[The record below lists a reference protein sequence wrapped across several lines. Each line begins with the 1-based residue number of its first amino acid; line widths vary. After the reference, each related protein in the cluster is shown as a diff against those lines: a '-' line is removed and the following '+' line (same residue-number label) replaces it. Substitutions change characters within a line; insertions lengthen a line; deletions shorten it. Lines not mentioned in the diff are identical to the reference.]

1 MALSALLQS
10 NKAWAAR
17 MLENDPEFFS
27 RLEHIHNPKYLW
39 IGCSDS
45 RVPAN
50 QITGLA
56 PGEVFV
62 HRNIANIVQ
71 HTDFNSLSVLQFA
84 LDVLKVEHVIVC
96 GHYGCSGI
104 RAAMEPG
111 AFGFV
116 ENWLRHIK
124 DIHTLHRSEIETAD
138 MDIACNQLAEWNVK
152 HQVLHV
158 AESEFVSSAW
168 ERGQS
173 VAIHGWIYA
182 LSNGII
188 NDLQVTLE
196 SKKDLD
202 KLRDH
207 VIGGLGDRIDS
218 HT

>member
-1 MALSALLQS
+1 
-10 NKAWAAR
+10 

-27 RLEHIHNPKYLW
+27 RLEHIHKPKYLW

-62 HRNIANIVQ
+62 HRNIANMVQ
-71 HTDFNSLSVLQFA
+71 HTDFNCLSVLQFA

-104 RAAMEPG
+104 RAAMDAG
-111 AFGFV
+111 SLGFV

-124 DIHTLHRSEIETAD
+124 DVHTMHRHEIDAAD
-138 MDIACNQLAEWNVK
+138 PDRACNQLTEWNVK

-158 AESEFVSSAW
+158 AESDFVNQAW
-168 ERGQS
+168 ERGQRL
-173 VAIHGWIYA
+173 AIHGWIYA

-196 SKKDLD
+196 SRKDVEL
-202 KLRDH
+202 LRNQ
-207 VIGGLGDRIDS
+207 VMGGHIQK
-218 HT
+218 